1 MTHTGKNKE
10 KTLREIL
17 SQECKK
23 SLEVLKSAETREDFN
38 NYLIYSGLNQ
48 IEYNVM
54 RITSYA
60 NEVNLIEFAMLIKSM
75 YEEKHTNMRIR
86 SYIKNIY
93 TKADEYVQYPDIFK
107 LKRLKKEFEYLEEA
121 IEKLNYPNNIDT
133 NFIYKNYY
141 YDQLVDL
148 YNFFIEE

>member
-75 YEEKHTNMRIR
+75 YEEKRTNMRIR